1 MFSCSPDLH
10 TVKLFCL
17 LFNFCILLSNFCW
30 SLTEIQTDCHWWRWS
45 YVDSHICNESS
56 DDAGC
61 WNQTHS
67 SVTSP
72 KQIIVS
78 QIEMQLCFCIKGP
91 FPVIKPSEFHLPGTG
106 FCFCGANSQ
115 KIYPSVLRQD
125 AFVGAD
131 AWRLKFNISLL
142 VLPLCTRM

>member
-17 LFNFCILLSNFCW
+17 LFNFYILLSNFCW

-106 FCFCGANSQ
+106 FLFLRRQQSEDLSISFETRCFRWGWCMEV
-115 KIYPSVLRQD
+115 KIQHQPTCLAPVH
-125 AFVGAD
+125 
-131 AWRLKFNISLL
+131 
-142 VLPLCTRM
+142 